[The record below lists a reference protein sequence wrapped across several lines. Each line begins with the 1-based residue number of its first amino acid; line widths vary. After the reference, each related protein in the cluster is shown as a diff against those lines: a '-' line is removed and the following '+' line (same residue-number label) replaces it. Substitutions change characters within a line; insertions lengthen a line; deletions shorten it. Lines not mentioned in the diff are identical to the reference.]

1 MKKYLVLMLLLP
13 IASFAQT
20 EVQAIKKEIQTIRLQ
35 LQALEE
41 RLNAIENVSPKK
53 IETQSPPPASSGG
66 QCRAT
71 TKKKTR
77 CSRTAK
83 SNGYCWQHGG

>member
-1 MKKYLVLMLLLP
+1 MLLP

-53 IETQSPPPASSGG
+53 IETPPASSGG

>member
-1 MKKYLVLMLLLP
+1 MLLP

-20 EVQAIKKEIQTIRLQ
+20 ELQAIKKEIQTIRLQ

-53 IETQSPPPASSGG
+53 IETQSQPASSGG
-66 QCRAT
+66 QCKAT

-77 CSRTAK
+77 CSRAAK

>member
-20 EVQAIKKEIQTIRLQ
+20 EVQAIKKEI
-35 LQALEE
+35 QALEE